1 MLFVLFYAFFLI
13 NIFRIIY
20 LIYML
25 GYYNNDKD
33 KLRETKNRLAVAIVI
48 HLLFIYLTVNGIV
61 EVINKILKQYN

>member
-1 MLFVLFYAFFLI
+1 MLFVLLYAFFLI

-33 KLRETKNRLAVAIVI
+33 KLRETKYKLAVSIVI
-48 HLLFIYLTVNGIV
+48 HLLFIYLTVNGIKNL
-61 EVINKILKQYN
+61 IDKIKLS